1 MAEARF
7 HLAFPVRNLAAAKK
21 FYLALGCKAGRES
34 KHSLILQLGGHQIVA
49 QLSDCEPRAQRGI
62 YPRHF
67 GLIFSSLAE
76 WKRLLARAR
85 RNKLKFYQ
93 EPKVRFPGTPVEHHT
108 FFLQDPS
115 GNLLEFKHY
124 RSPAAIFGRRA
135 IRRVGDRG

>member
-7 HLAFPVRNLAAAKK
+7 HLAFPVHSLAAAKR

-34 KHSLILQLGGHQIVA
+34 KHSLILKLGGHQIVA
-49 QLSDCEPRAQRGI
+49 QLSERESRAQRGI

-67 GLIFSSLAE
+67 GLIFPTLAE

-85 RNKLKFYQ
+85 RKKLKFYQ
-93 EPKVRFPGTPVEHHT
+93 EPKLRFPGTPVEHHT

-124 RSPAAIFGRRA
+124 TSPAAIFGRRA
-135 IRRVGDRG
+135 IRRVGDRA